1 MKAAPKSRRALLIAR
16 PLVAVL
22 LIAIWI
28 GYIEL
33 AKLPAYVLPHPKDV
47 ALTLFQQLRSGD
59 VLPHLWA
66 TAQEAGL
73 GFLLG
78 TTMALLVG
86 TLISRSH
93 FAEEVLRPYII
104 ASQTTPMV
112 VLAPLFLMWFGF
124 GLIPKV
130 LIAGIITFFPL
141 LVNVMAGLRSVNP
154 TERRLFQSLKASS
167 WQTFIHL
174 EIPSALPFIFAG
186 LRITVVL
193 AVIGSVVGEFVG
205 ARAGLGYLAVTA
217 AGNMDTSMLFVAV
230 VLLMAMGLTLYL
242 IVLRLEKS
250 ILFWRN

>member
-1 MKAAPKSRRALLIAR
+1 MKKESRTALRIAR

-22 LIAIWI
+22 LLAVWI

-33 AKLPAYVLPHPKDV
+33 ANIPAFVLPHPKDV
-47 ALTLFQQLRSGD
+47 AISLYQQLRSGD
-59 VLPHLWA
+59 VLPHLAA

-78 TTMALLVG
+78 TSMAVLVG
-86 TLISRSH
+86 TLISRSR

-124 GLIPKV
+124 GLMPKV

-154 TERRLFQSLKASS
+154 TERRLFQSLKASP

-193 AVIGSVVGEFVG
+193 SVIGSVVGEFVG

-217 AGNMDTSMLFVAV
+217 AGNMDTSLLFVAV
-230 VLLMAMGLTLYL
+230 VLLMAMGLTLYV
-242 IVLRLEKS
+242 IVLRLEKHV
-250 ILFWRN
+250 LFWRT

>member
-1 MKAAPKSRRALLIAR
+1 VKRESRTALLIAR
-16 PLVAVL
+16 PLVAVV

-28 GYIEL
+28 AYIEL
-33 AKLPAYVLPHPKDV
+33 WKIPDFVLPHPKSV
-47 ALTLFQQLRSGD
+47 ALALWQQLRSGD
-59 VLPHLWA
+59 VLPHFFA

-86 TLISRSH
+86 TLISRSR

-124 GLIPKV
+124 GLMPKV

-154 TERRLFQSLKASS
+154 TERRLFQSLKASG
-167 WQTFIHL
+167 WQMFIHL

-193 AVIGSVVGEFVG
+193 AVIGAVVGEFVG

-230 VLLMAMGLTLYL
+230 ALLMAMGLTLYL
-242 IVLRLEKS
+242 IVLRLERS
-250 ILFWRN
+250 ILFWR

>member
-1 MKAAPKSRRALLIAR
+1 MKPGSKTALRIAR
-16 PLVAVL
+16 PLVAVVL
-22 LIAIWI
+22 VAIWI
-28 GYIEL
+28 AYIEL
-33 AKLPAYVLPHPKDV
+33 ARIPAFVLPHPKDV
-47 ALTLFQQLRSGD
+47 AIALYQQVSSGD

-86 TLISRSH
+86 TVISRSR

-124 GLIPKV
+124 GLMPKV

-154 TERRLFQSLKASS
+154 VERRLFRSLKASS

-174 EIPSALPFIFAG
+174 ELPSALPFIFAG

-193 AVIGSVVGEFVG
+193 AVIGAVVGEFVG

-217 AGNMDTSMLFVAV
+217 AGNMDTALLFVAV
-230 VLLMAMGLTLYL
+230 ALLMAMGLTLYL

-250 ILFWRN
+250 VLFWRQ

>member
-1 MKAAPKSRRALLIAR
+1 VKKESRTALRIAR

-22 LIAIWI
+22 LLAVWI

-33 AKLPAYVLPHPKDV
+33 AKIPAFVLPHPRDV
-47 ALTLFQQLRSGD
+47 AISLYQQLRSGD
-59 VLPHLWA
+59 VLPHLAA

-78 TTMALLVG
+78 TSMALLVG
-86 TLISRSH
+86 TLISRSR

-124 GLIPKV
+124 GLMPKV

-154 TERRLFQSLKASS
+154 TERRLFQSLKASP

-193 AVIGSVVGEFVG
+193 SVIGSVVGEFVG

-217 AGNMDTSMLFVAV
+217 AGNMDTSLLFVAV
-230 VLLMAMGLTLYL
+230 VLLMAMGLTLYV
-242 IVLRLEKS
+242 IVLRLEKHV
-250 ILFWRN
+250 LFWRT